1 MEFLGLT
8 AEDYAAENTVLVWP
22 DNWPAVQFVI
32 ALGNG
37 SWNMGPSGPVGF
49 RPEAFREIRLA
60 RRVRSA
66 DWPALLAD
74 IHVIESAALDEI
86 HKE

>member
-8 AEDYAAENTVLVWP
+8 AEDYAAENTVELWP
-22 DNWPAVQFVI
+22 DNLPAVEFVR

-37 SWNMGPSGPVGF
+37 SWNMGPNGPVGF

-60 RRVRSA
+60 RRVRA
-66 DWPALLAD
+66 AEWPQLLAD
-74 IHVIESAALDEI
+74 IHIIEAAALDEI
-86 HKE
+86 HKD